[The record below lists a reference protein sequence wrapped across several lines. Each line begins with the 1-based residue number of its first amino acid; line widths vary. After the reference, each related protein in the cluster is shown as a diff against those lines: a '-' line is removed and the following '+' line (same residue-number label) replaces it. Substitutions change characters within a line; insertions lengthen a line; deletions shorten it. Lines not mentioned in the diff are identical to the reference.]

1 MIINQ
6 YVKRFVR
13 GLVTGDDSVIDTAF
27 ASMCQS
33 VMTKIE
39 NSVSKQWIVK
49 AIVEHD
55 TNIFECYYR
64 PK

>member
-33 VMTKIE
+33 VMTKID
-39 NSVSKQWIVK
+39 NSVSKQWILK
-49 AIVEHD
+49 QL
-55 TNIFECYYR
+55 
-64 PK
+64 